1 MSTSLPSR
9 EAIVIDVPEV
19 RNFEVKFQYNFF
31 VTNEGTDENGGVPL
45 KVRMRRSDT
54 FDTSFIE
61 TLTPRVPRF
70 VRFSFSPVVIQP
82 KNKNVDD
89 NSIRNNRLGRD
100 DLPPD
105 YIRNNYSKILD
116 EDFFSSENFT
126 AVNLSDQSIDKKLFN
141 IISGT
146 AVWMASDK
154 AGVEKQSH
162 KQLARDVSALTS
174 DDVDYQ
180 FLSKFLV
187 QPSENGIYFFE
198 KDAQRIRNEVVN
210 RLKDVNIHMQINNK
224 FINNLLD
231 NAVSNPQSTH
241 SDDYIT
247 MFNTSKA
254 IQQQAVAR
262 SSADMARDD
271 YKVIAEYT
279 SVSKLDSA
287 TSIVSSDARI
297 VGYVID
303 KYEILQN
310 GTIRTLDPII
320 IENPF
325 VASTIDTRV
334 KYYSTYV
341 YSIRTVAEFTIPAII
356 DDTGEL
362 VVAKVLV
369 TSKPSTKWSI
379 PCVEIVPPPSPTD
392 FNFHWNYET
401 SQLGLLWTFPPN
413 VQRDVKKFQVFR
425 RASINEP
432 FQLLKMYDFDDSE
445 VKAEQNETIFPGLI
459 EVQSNPTLFYVD
471 PDFTKDSKF
480 IYAVVSIDAHGM
492 SSNYSD
498 QFEITFDKFKN
509 KLIKKRISASGAP
522 KPYPNMYLSADT
534 FVDSILDE
542 NHRQVEVIFDPDHLS
557 IFDSQ
562 RRDLQLL
569 ARSND
574 NASYRLQFINLD
586 LQKERVLKISVD
598 DMRTPSTSQVEAKK
612 V

>member
-1 MSTSLPSR
+1 
-9 EAIVIDVPEV
+9 
-19 RNFEVKFQYNFF
+19 
-31 VTNEGTDENGGVPL
+31 
-45 KVRMRRSDT
+45 
-54 FDTSFIE
+54 
-61 TLTPRVPRF
+61 
-70 VRFSFSPVVIQP
+70 
-82 KNKNVDD
+82 
-89 NSIRNNRLGRD
+89 
-100 DLPPD
+100 
-105 YIRNNYSKILD
+105 
-116 EDFFSSENFT
+116 
-126 AVNLSDQSIDKKLFN
+126 
-141 IISGT
+141 
-146 AVWMASDK
+146 
-154 AGVEKQSH
+154 
-162 KQLARDVSALTS
+162 
-174 DDVDYQ
+174 
-180 FLSKFLV
+180 
-187 QPSENGIYFFE
+187 
-198 KDAQRIRNEVVN
+198 
-210 RLKDVNIHMQINNK
+210 
-224 FINNLLD
+224 
-231 NAVSNPQSTH
+231 
-241 SDDYIT
+241 
-247 MFNTSKA
+247 
-254 IQQQAVAR
+254 
-262 SSADMARDD
+262 
-271 YKVIAEYT
+271 
-279 SVSKLDSA
+279 
-287 TSIVSSDARI
+287 
-297 VGYVID
+297 VID